1 MVVDGGGGSVCC
13 YYGGGGRGG
22 VSFCVRCLLSCRL
35 EESHERVCAGCYRVK
50 LRVPT
55 APASQL
61 RNSSF
66 SCVGALL
73 QRRRQAR
80 GCCCCSTL
88 AMAMIPRTTRIA
100 IEIFDATCTDNL
112 VGYDAFLS
120 HALLPA
126 GLSYEAADALW
137 HGLERRGHELRRPEI
152 IAGAAKFADEFER
165 VHRFLYQ
172 QRMAT
177 TTSDVASPSDL
188 LLGDVA
194 ST

>member
-1 MVVDGGGGSVCC
+1 
-13 YYGGGGRGG
+13 
-22 VSFCVRCLLSCRL
+22 
-35 EESHERVCAGCYRVK
+35 
-50 LRVPT
+50 
-55 APASQL
+55 
-61 RNSSF
+61 
-66 SCVGALL
+66 
-73 QRRRQAR
+73 
-80 GCCCCSTL
+80 
-88 AMAMIPRTTRIA
+88 MIPRTTRIA

-152 IAGAAKFADEFER
+152 IACAAKFADEFER

-194 ST
+194 STSLAFQWHGVQAISPPLSGVLPPGTNGPRPRRTYHTRRARRP